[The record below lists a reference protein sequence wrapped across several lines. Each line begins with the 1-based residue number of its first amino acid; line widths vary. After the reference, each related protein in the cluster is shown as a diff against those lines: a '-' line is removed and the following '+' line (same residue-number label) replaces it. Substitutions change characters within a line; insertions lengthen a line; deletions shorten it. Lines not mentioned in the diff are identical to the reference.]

1 MQLSQ
6 VLSIVLAALQ
16 ASRVAAEA
24 TGWCYVDLVFEELE
38 QEGHLREAGQGYTSE
53 IKEEVEGELRVI
65 SVVEYLVLDDCGIKI
80 TKGCLPDGWD
90 IVGSVA
96 RPYFAEEQCDETND
110 EGTRSQDGG
119 DIFGTAGNSN
129 FLDELCEW
137 EERRGT
143 KPTN

>member
-1 MQLSQ
+1 MQLSK

-53 IKEEVEGELRVI
+53 IQEEVE
-65 SVVEYLVLDDCGIKI
+65 
-80 TKGCLPDGWD
+80 GCLPDGWD